1 MVHSSINI
9 FKWINEW
16 ALLEYNYDDGNDDFL
31 KQVLAEEQKQVE
43 NGK

>member
-16 ALLEYNYDDGNDDFL
+16 ALLEYNYDGNDDFL